1 MGNHRRLA
9 VEQITVGR
17 LNDRDVSRV
26 SAVLHERQPT
36 TRNTKH
42 RFAIPHFGRS
52 TIDVLAIT
60 KPKISQVHAI
70 DLRKTET

>member
-9 VEQITVGR
+9 VEQINVGR

-26 SAVLHERQPT
+26 SVMHERQPS

-52 TIDVLAIT
+52 TIDVLTVT
-60 KPKISQVHAI
+60 KPRISQVHAI